1 MTLGRDYFDR
11 MYAESAD
18 PWELASRW
26 YEERKYGLTMAM
38 LPARRYGDGFEP
50 GCSVGVLTARL
61 AARCDRLL
69 ACDGSAAAVS
79 AAARRTAGLPNVRVE
94 QRSLPA
100 QWPPGRYDLI
110 VLSEVLYY
118 FGDADLADVLRQA
131 AAALLPGGTLIA
143 VHWRHPV
150 REYPRTGDQAHE
162 ALRRQP
168 DLARL
173 AAYEDADF
181 VAEAF
186 TAGGAP
192 PASVAAADGLA

>member
-1 MTLGRDYFDR
+1 MTLGPDYFDR
-11 MYAESAD
+11 MYAGSAD

-26 YEERKYGLTMAM
+26 YEQRKYALTLAM
-38 LPARRYGDGFEP
+38 LTARRYGDGFEP
-50 GCSVGVLTARL
+50 GCSVGVLTGRL

-79 AAARRTAGLPNVRVE
+79 AAARRNAGLPGVRVE

-110 VLSEVLYY
+110 VLSELLYY
-118 FGDADLADVLRQA
+118 FGDADLAAVLRLS
-131 AAALLPGGTLIA
+131 AAALRPGGTLIA

-150 REYPRTGDQAHE
+150 PEYPRTGDQVHG
-162 ALRRQP
+162 ALRCHP
-168 DLARL
+168 GLARL

-181 VAEAF
+181 LAEAF
-186 TAGGAP
+186 TAGAGP
-192 PASVAAADGLA
+192 PASVAAASGLT